1 MITEQQIVL
10 RLLAAAVLGGLVGLE
25 RERHNQPAGLRTHI
39 ILSIGSALAMCV
51 SIDLAMQF
59 QPYVPNGD
67 PARLAAQVISGIG
80 FLGAGAIFKYGTSV
94 KGLTTATSL
103 WTVAIIGLAVGAG
116 HYFPAIVATAL
127 LLLALSA
134 LDLLEKKYLVS
145 TTTRT
150 ISMRVQDKPLM
161 VDELEQ
167 VFHDLGID
175 IKSVSISKDVE
186 SNELEFEAIAKVS
199 TQPDMDKLIGKL
211 SHIQGVRTF
220 EIQ

>member
-1 MITEQQIVL
+1 
-10 RLLAAAVLGGLVGLE
+10 
-25 RERHNQPAGLRTHI
+25 
-39 ILSIGSALAMCV
+39 
-51 SIDLAMQF
+51 MQF

-116 HYFPAIVATAL
+116 HYFPALVATAL

-145 TTTRT
+145 ITTRT